1 MEGIARALGA
11 LTAMPLRT
19 CLDRLDRLA
28 AWLQSPLLLAVRLY
42 WGWSFFQTGR
52 GKLLHL
58 GRTAEYFGSLGI
70 PLPKLNAALAGGTE
84 CLGGLLLIAG
94 LFSRVASLPL
104 VFCLSIAYL
113 TAEREALQS
122 FFRDPDKFT
131 GATPFLFL
139 FAVLVVLAFGPGRF
153 SLDHLR
159 ARRGAA

>member
-1 MEGIARALGA
+1 
-11 LTAMPLRT
+11 MPLRT
-19 CLDRLDRLA
+19 HLDRLDRLA

-42 WGWSFFQTGR
+42 WGWSFFLTGR

-58 GRTAEYFGSLGI
+58 HRTAEYFGSLGI
-70 PLPKLNAALAGGTE
+70 PLPQLNAALAGGTE